1 MKYFFL
7 CLSCFA
13 SLGLFSQSSEE
24 QAIKKQLALFQKAHN
39 NRNIDSMMM
48 VVSSNYEETFLPD
61 ITYNA
66 RSLKNYYNDLINNS
80 AYRSI
85 IDYEIQDLKASGDKG
100 TSDVIWDYTILPS
113 RGSDTLYY
121 ARNKGMIQ
129 WKKEGK
135 QWKMRKTFAGNLK
148 EVNRLND
155 YSSDKAIQNE
165 LLDWISY
172 YNSKD
177 LEGVMSL
184 YDSKVKGLSAFNG
197 AYILYNDLKREY
209 ESIFNSD
216 RINVSYELDGVEELK
231 FSDDLA
237 YSITVWQYEVYD
249 SKTEISNKSKYRHLS
264 IWEQQANGHWKIV
277 SFVRKKI
284 EE

>member
-1 MKYFFL
+1 MRYLFL
-7 CLSCFA
+7 CLSCLA
-13 SLGLFSQSSEE
+13 SLSLFSQSSEE
-24 QAIKKQLALFQKAHN
+24 QAIKKQLALFEQAHN

-61 ITYNA
+61 LNYNA
-66 RSLKNYYNDLINNS
+66 RSLRNYYNNLINNS

-85 IDYEIQDLKASGDKG
+85 IDYEIEDLEASDDKG
-100 TSDVIWDYTILPS
+100 TSNVVWDYIILPS
-113 RGSDTLYY
+113 QGSDTLYY

-129 WKKEGK
+129 WEKEGK
-135 QWKMRKTFAGNLK
+135 QWKMKKTFAGNLK
-148 EVNRLND
+148 EVNKLNG
-155 YSSDKAIQNE
+155 YSSENAIQND

-172 YNSKD
+172 FNTKD

-197 AYILYNDLKREY
+197 EYILYNDLKREY
-209 ESIFNSD
+209 ENTFSSD
-216 RINVSYELDGVEELK
+216 RINVSYELDGVEDLK

-237 YSITVWQYEVYD
+237 YSITVWHYKVYD
-249 SKTEISNKSKYRHLS
+249 SKTGISNKSNYRHLS
-264 IWEQQANGHWKIV
+264 IWEQQDNGHWKII

-284 EE
+284 ED

>member
-1 MKYFFL
+1 MRYLFL
-7 CLSCFA
+7 CLSCLA
-13 SLGLFSQSSEE
+13 SLSLFSQSSEE
-24 QAIKKQLALFQKAHN
+24 QAIKKQLALFEQAHN

-61 ITYNA
+61 LNYNA
-66 RSLKNYYNDLINNS
+66 RSLRNYYNNLINNS

-85 IDYEIQDLKASGDKG
+85 IDYEIEDLEASDDKG
-100 TSDVIWDYTILPS
+100 TSNVVWDYIILPS
-113 RGSDTLYY
+113 QGSDTLYY

-129 WKKEGK
+129 WEKEGK
-135 QWKMRKTFAGNLK
+135 QWKMKKTFAGNLK
-148 EVNRLND
+148 EVNKLNG
-155 YSSDKAIQNE
+155 YSSENAIQNE

-172 YNSKD
+172 FNTKD

-197 AYILYNDLKREY
+197 EYILYNDLKREY
-209 ESIFNSD
+209 ENTFSSD
-216 RINVSYELDGVEELK
+216 RINVSYELDGVEDLK

-237 YSITVWQYEVYD
+237 YSITVWHYKVYD
-249 SKTEISNKSKYRHLS
+249 SKTGISNKSNYRHLS
-264 IWEQQANGHWKIV
+264 IWEQQDNGHWKII

-284 EE
+284 ED

>member
-1 MKYFFL
+1 MKYLFL
-7 CLSCFA
+7 CLSCLA
-13 SLGLFSQSSEE
+13 SLSLFSQSSEE
-24 QAIKKQLALFQKAHN
+24 QAIKKQLALFQQAHN

-61 ITYNA
+61 LNYNA
-66 RSLKNYYNDLINNS
+66 RSLRNYYSNLISNS

-85 IDYEIQDLKASGDKG
+85 IDYEIEDLEASDDKG
-100 TSDVIWDYTILPS
+100 TSNVVWDYIILPS
-113 RGSDTLYY
+113 QGSDTLYY

-129 WKKEGK
+129 WEKEGK
-135 QWKMRKTFAGNLK
+135 QWKMKKTFAGNLK
-148 EVNRLND
+148 EVNKLNG
-155 YSSDKAIQNE
+155 YSSEKAIQNE

-172 YNSKD
+172 FSTKD

-197 AYILYNDLKREY
+197 EYILYNDLKREY
-209 ESIFNSD
+209 ENTFNSD
-216 RINVSYELDGVEELK
+216 RINVSYELDGIEDLK

-237 YSITVWQYEVYD
+237 YSITVWHYKVYD
-249 SKTEISNKSKYRHLS
+249 SKTGISNKSNYRHLS
-264 IWEQQANGHWKIV
+264 IWEQQDNGHWKII

-284 EE
+284 ED

>member
-1 MKYFFL
+1 MKYLFL
-7 CLSCFA
+7 CLSCFVCL
-13 SLGLFSQSSEE
+13 SLSSQSSEE
-24 QAIKKQLALFQKAHN
+24 NAIRKQLALFQQAHN

-61 ITYNA
+61 ISYNA
-66 RSLKNYYNDLINNS
+66 RSLKDYYNNLIKNS

-85 IDYEIQDLKASGDKG
+85 IDYKIEDLQASGNIG
-100 TSDVIWDYTILPS
+100 TSNVIWDYLILPS

-129 WKKEGK
+129 WEKEGK
-135 QWKMRKTFAGNLK
+135 QWKMKKTFAGNLK
-148 EVNRLND
+148 EVDKLNG
-155 YSSDKAIQNE
+155 YSSDEAIQNK

-177 LEGVMSL
+177 LKNVMSL

-209 ESIFNSD
+209 EDVFKSD
-216 RINVSYELDGVEELK
+216 RINVSYELDGIEELK

-237 YSITVWQYEVYD
+237 FSIIVWRYNIYD
-249 SKTEISNKSKYRHLS
+249 KKMEILNESKYRHMT
-264 IWEQQANGHWKIV
+264 IWKQQDNGHWKII
-277 SFVRKKI
+277 SFVRKEI
-284 EE
+284 AE